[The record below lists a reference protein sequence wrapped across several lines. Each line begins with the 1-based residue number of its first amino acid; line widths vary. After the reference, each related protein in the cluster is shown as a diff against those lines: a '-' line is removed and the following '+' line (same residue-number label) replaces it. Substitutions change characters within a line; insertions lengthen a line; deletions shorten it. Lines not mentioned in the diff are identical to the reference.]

1 MNVLV
6 VATRDPGGRRSG
18 GRAVLLTILTTIAGL
33 GHRVEVLVVSRVPL
47 SSGAWPEGVRGRR
60 VEGPGLPRVAA
71 NVVTGALTGRRC
83 LNECL
88 FYGPQ
93 QRRAVEEAAA
103 RLGADVVVAD
113 TVRAWGLV
121 ADLGLPAVLYLED
134 LLSLRYRRPPGP
146 SYRRAPGPSYRLPL
160 GAGHRRG
167 DPAAASVLGYYRES
181 LPGWMRP
188 AADAVA
194 SRAVGVEAALAG
206 RRERVAGRAAAV
218 VATVSPVEGALLAA
232 RLGRPVSIASIAI
245 TDPSGAGPSGADGA
259 DGAGPSGA
267 DPKGPGPSG
276 AATEPPGTPALA
288 PAGDAVFFVGGLDY
302 RPNVDALRWWVAHVA
317 PALAARS
324 PRPVV
329 LHAFGHCPDAVRE
342 EMESDGLVLYGFVD
356 DLAGAT
362 AGYPV
367 FVAPVLARGGVKI
380 KVVEAM
386 GAGRCVVATSAAV
399 DALDVTAGEHCL
411 VADDPDTF
419 ASHVVTVLGDA
430 GLAGQLGRAAQLL
443 VRQRYSVEASAQQW
457 EAMLEQA
464 RSSR

>member
-18 GRAVLLTILTTIAGL
+18 GRAVLRTILTTIAGL

-47 SSGAWPEGVRGRR
+47 SPGAWPEGVSGTR

-93 QRRAVEEAAA
+93 QRRAVEEAAG

-121 ADLGLPAVLYLED
+121 AGLGIPVVLYLED

-146 SYRRAPGPSYRLPL
+146 SYRRSLGPSYRRPP
-160 GAGHRRG
+160 GSGPSRR

-181 LPGWMRP
+181 LPGWLRP

-194 SRAVGVEAALAG
+194 SRAVGLEAALAG
-206 RRERVAGRAAAV
+206 RREGVAGRAAAV
-218 VATVSPVEGALLAA
+218 VATVSPVEGTLLAA
-232 RLGRPVSIASIAI
+232 RLGRPVSVTSIAI
-245 TDPSGAGPSGADGA
+245 TQSAESRETGATTESPPTVRAQA
-259 DGAGPSGA
+259 Q
-267 DPKGPGPSG
+267 
-276 AATEPPGTPALA
+276 AA
-288 PAGDAVFFVGGLDY
+288 DAVFFVGGLDY

-317 PALAARS
+317 PALAAWL

-329 LHAFGHCPDAVRE
+329 LHAFGHCPPAVRE
-342 EMESDGLVLYGFVD
+342 ELASDRLVLHGFVD
-356 DLAGAT
+356 DLDGAT
-362 AGYPV
+362 ASFPV

-386 GAGRCVVATSAAV
+386 AAGRCVVATSAAV

-411 VADDPDTF
+411 VADDPDSF
-419 ASHVVTVLGDA
+419 AAHVVAALGDA
-430 GLAGQLGRAAQLL
+430 GLAGRLGRAAQQL
-443 VRQRYSVEASAQQW
+443 VRRRYSVEASAQQW